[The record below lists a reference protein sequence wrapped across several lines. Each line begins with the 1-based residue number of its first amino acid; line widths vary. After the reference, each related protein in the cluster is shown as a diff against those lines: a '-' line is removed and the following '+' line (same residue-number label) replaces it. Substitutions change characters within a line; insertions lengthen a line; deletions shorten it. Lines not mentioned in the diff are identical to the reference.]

1 MNKKLIYL
9 LPTVFGLALAA
20 MTGYVFHGVF
30 GALCAGLIALLF
42 INLLHLRQ
50 MYKLLDWLKNP
61 EPETIPFANGIWDE
75 VFSTLLKQSRNR
87 RKQKRKLKNALMRF
101 NRAAEALPTGVMIL
115 DKDMRIEWQNRL
127 SATHF
132 NLNRE
137 QDHNSI
143 VLNLIRL
150 PEFHQFMAQ
159 NEQKQIRLA
168 IPQNH
173 PIPRTLLITRCPF
186 EKNTQMLISQ
196 DVSTIEQVQASHTS
210 FVANVSH
217 ELRTPLTVVNGF
229 LETLRDMP
237 DLPAEQRQ
245 QFITLMQKE
254 GKRMLDLLNDLLT
267 LSKLESQH
275 HQEQA
280 KDIISLSLLSK
291 QLLEN
296 TKTFSDGRHQI
307 SDDIE
312 PELQI
317 LGIQPVLYSALS
329 NLAFNAVRYTPE
341 GGSIHLSL
349 HREDDHHARFS
360 VRDTGCGIAPEHIS
374 RLTERFYRVDT
385 SRSRQSGGTGLGL
398 AIAKH
403 ALAVHDTKIDVE
415 STIGKGSTFSVL
427 FELVDE
433 STWPSEATQTDS
445 LPEYSKTPA

>member
-1 MNKKLIYL
+1 MNNLVYLIPSIL
-9 LPTVFGLALAA
+9 GILFAAAAGLAFWGVSGAFIAA
-20 MTGYVFHGVF
+20 FAT
-30 GALCAGLIALLF
+30 LSF
-42 INLLHLRQ
+42 ISLLHIRQ

-61 EPETIPFANGIWDE
+61 EPESIPFASGIWDE

-137 QDHNSI
+137 RDRNGI
-143 VLNLIRL
+143 LLNLIRL
-150 PEFHQFMAQ
+150 PEFHAFM
-159 NEQKQIRLA
+159 EQTEQVQIRLA
-168 IPQNH
+168 VPQNH

-217 ELRTPLTVVNGF
+217 ELRTPLTVINGF
-229 LETLRDMP
+229 LETMRDMP
-237 DLPAEQRQ
+237 DIPDEQRQ
-245 QFITLMQKE
+245 QFISLMQKE
-254 GKRMLDLLNDLLT
+254 GSRMLDLLNDLLT

-275 HQEQA
+275 HQEQN
-280 KDIISLSLLSK
+280 KELISLSLLSR
-291 QLLEN
+291 QLFES
-296 TKTFSDGRHQI
+296 TKTFSDGRHHI
-307 SDDIE
+307 TEDIE
-312 PELQI
+312 PELSI
-317 LGIQPVLYSALS
+317 RGIQPVLYSALS

-341 GGSIHLSL
+341 GGKVHISL
-349 HREDDHHARFS
+349 KSEGERHVRFS
-360 VRDTGCGIAPEHIS
+360 VSDTGPGIAPEHIP

-403 ALAVHDTKIDVE
+403 ALAAHDTKIEVE
-415 STIGKGSTFSVL
+415 SALSEGSTFSVL
-427 FELVDE
+427 FELA
-433 STWPSEATQTDS
+433 SEMPTDIK
-445 LPEYSKTPA
+445 L